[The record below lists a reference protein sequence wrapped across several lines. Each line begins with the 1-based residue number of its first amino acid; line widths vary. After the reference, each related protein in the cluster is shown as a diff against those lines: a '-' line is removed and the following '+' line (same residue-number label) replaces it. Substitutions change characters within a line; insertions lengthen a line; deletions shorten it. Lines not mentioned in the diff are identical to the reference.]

1 MTRRPRRTASLCRR
15 LRLPWVR
22 RLPKMGRAALVAES
36 AATKNRRT
44 MGDLRERISE
54 LISSPERDLDHFERT
69 LTDGYAHALML
80 EAERRRL
87 ERRLTEVALSL
98 QPGDPGGKTSE
109 LSELA
114 HRLNGTAGELGDLRG
129 RLSELRRLRPS
140 S

>member
-1 MTRRPRRTASLCRR
+1 
-15 LRLPWVR
+15 
-22 RLPKMGRAALVAES
+22 MGRAALVAER
-36 AATKNRRT
+36 AATNNRRT

-54 LISSPERDLDHFERT
+54 LISSPERDLDHLERT